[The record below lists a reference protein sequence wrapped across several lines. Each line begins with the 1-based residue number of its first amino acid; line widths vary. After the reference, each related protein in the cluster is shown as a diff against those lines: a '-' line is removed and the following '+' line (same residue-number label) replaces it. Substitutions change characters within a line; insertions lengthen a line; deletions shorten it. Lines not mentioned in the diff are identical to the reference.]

1 MPGGNRPTVL
11 VVEDDERVREFI
23 TTALAHADY
32 NVLQA
37 KGGLDGISTMLRYD
51 GKIEMAVV
59 EIKMPGINGLDLANQ
74 IGIERPST
82 EVLYVSDLD
91 TSVAVQSIAR
101 EKPEAVL
108 QRPFT
113 AGQLLTRV
121 RYLSRRKA
129 RRVATVR

>member
-1 MPGGNRPTVL
+1 MPADARQTIL

-23 TTALAHADY
+23 STTLADADY

-37 KGGLDGISTMLRYD
+37 NGGLDGISAMLRYE
-51 GKIEMAVV
+51 GEIAMAVV

-91 TSVAVQSIAR
+91 KSVAVESIAR
-101 EKPEAVL
+101 EKPEAML
-108 QRPFT
+108 PRPFT

-121 RYLSRRKA
+121 RHLSRRKG
-129 RRVATVR
+129 RRTAPAQ

>member
-1 MPGGNRPTVL
+1 MSAGSRPTVL

-23 TTALAHADY
+23 TTTLAAADY

-51 GKIEMAVV
+51 GEIAMAVV

-74 IGIERPST
+74 ISIERPST

-91 TSVAVQSIAR
+91 KSVAVESIAK
-101 EKPEAVL
+101 EKPEAML

-113 AGQLLTRV
+113 AGQLLKRV
-121 RYLSRRKA
+121 RHLSRRKA
-129 RRVATVR
+129 R